1 MTPQEVVEEIKTS
14 GLRGRGGAG
23 FPTGVKW
30 EACYRCRDN
39 YETAGY
45 RLIFTGNHIKEPCDF
60 CFSSFGLDY
69 ILEDRHNA
77 NKTMR

>member
-1 MTPQEVVEEIKTS
+1 MTPQDVEDNRTKRIVT
-14 GLRGRGGAG
+14 L
-23 FPTGVKW
+23 
-30 EACYRCRDN
+30 CYRCRDN
-39 YETAGY
+39 YEIAGY

-60 CFSSFGLDY
+60 CSSSFGLDY